1 MLLSL
6 VVHGTFSISHIV
18 HGFKKRK
25 EGRKR
30 KRERRGGERKK
41 RGWRA
46 GGLRLAEASRRLKTT
61 SWKIFEMELQ
71 AYSALL

>member
-6 VVHGTFSISHIV
+6 MVHGTFSISHIV

-46 GGLRLAEASRRLKTT
+46 E
-61 SWKIFEMELQ
+61 
-71 AYSALL
+71 